1 MLTFALCLS
10 AFFVG
15 IFLMMWFFFGI
26 VKKVFQSMGNGFSLL
41 VESWTSENSEPQ
53 IKRKP
58 VEITEIDLSLMV
70 NLLSFALKFVI
81 SSMEE
86 FFIKFDEYEADL
98 LKKKDADQAFV
109 KPGKNAKNSAGTHKE
124 PLQEPSDNQ
133 GVPINDEL
141 IDDSQKSPSDIWKT
155 TL

>member
-41 VESWTSENSEPQ
+41 VESWTAENSAPQ
-53 IKRKP
+53 IQRKP

-109 KPGKNAKNSAGTHKE
+109 KPGKNAKNSAETPKE
-124 PLQEPSDNQ
+124 PL
-133 GVPINDEL
+133 
-141 IDDSQKSPSDIWKT
+141 
-155 TL
+155 